1 MFFMSG
7 YIWSQIPGGASERAE
22 PGWKFLTI
30 FAVPLLMG
38 VILVLLPLLARIEPR
53 QLLIAQS
60 HKAITTIWVIWLLF
74 FLIIHTVFLLNNLGR
89 ELTIATYWPILAGL
103 VTIVMGN
110 YLGKI
115 SSNTIAGIR
124 TPWTLSSEL
133 SWNKT
138 HRMGGKLLFLL
149 GLVMIAGPL
158 ILTGEFWAYFVL
170 AASLLWTAVLV
181 VYSYFIW
188 KRDPDRMGTKPSPT
202 A

>member
-1 MFFMSG
+1 
-7 YIWSQIPGGASERAE
+7 
-22 PGWKFLTI
+22 
-30 FAVPLLMG
+30 MG

-53 QLLIAQS
+53 QLHIAQS